1 MNKNLIKTITPA
13 ELREL
18 LKISRSTYYRML
30 YRGELPQPIE
40 VSERIK
46 VFNLAD
52 IENLLGLK
60 LVA

>member
-1 MNKNLIKTITPA
+1 MKKNLIATITPA

-30 YRGELPQPIE
+30 ARGELPQPIV

-52 IENLLGLK
+52 IEQLLGLK

>member
-52 IENLLGLK
+52 IEKLLWLK

>member
-1 MNKNLIKTITPA
+1 MTKTLIKTITPA

-30 YRGELPQPIE
+30 SRGELPQPIE
-40 VSERIK
+40 VSERVKI
-46 VFNLAD
+46 FNLAD
-52 IENLLGLK
+52 LEQLLGLK

>member
-52 IENLLGLK
+52 IEK
-60 LVA
+60 S

>member
-1 MNKNLIKTITPA
+1 MKKSFIKTITPA

-30 YRGELPQPIE
+30 ARGELPQPIV

-52 IENLLGLK
+52 IEQLLGLK

>member
-1 MNKNLIKTITPA
+1 MKKNLIDTITPA

-30 YRGELPQPIE
+30 ARGELPQPIE

-52 IENLLGLK
+52 IEKLLGLK
-60 LVA
+60 LVP

>member
-1 MNKNLIKTITPA
+1 MKKNLIDTITPA

-30 YRGELPQPIE
+30 ARGELPQPIE
-40 VSERIK
+40 VSERVKI
-46 VFNLAD
+46 FNLAD
-52 IENLLGLK
+52 IEKLLGLK

>member
-1 MNKNLIKTITPA
+1 MKKNLIDTITPA

-30 YRGELPQPIE
+30 ARGELPQPIV

-52 IENLLGLK
+52 IEQLLGLK

>member
-18 LKISRSTYYRML
+18 FKISRSTYYRML

-52 IENLLGLK
+52 IEKLLGLK

>member
-52 IENLLGLK
+52 IEKLLVLK

>member
-30 YRGELPQPIE
+30 SRGELPQPIE
-40 VSERIK
+40 VSERVKI
-46 VFNLAD
+46 FNLAD
-52 IENLLGLK
+52 IEEILGLQ
-60 LVA
+60 LAA

>member
-46 VFNLAD
+46 FFNLAD
-52 IENLLGLK
+52 IEKLLGLK

>member
-1 MNKNLIKTITPA
+1 MKKNLIDTITPA

-30 YRGELPQPIE
+30 ARGELPQPIE

-52 IENLLGLK
+52 IEKLLGLK

>member
-1 MNKNLIKTITPA
+1 MNKNLIDTITPA

-30 YRGELPQPIE
+30 ARGELPQPIE
-40 VSERIK
+40 VSERVKI
-46 VFNLAD
+46 FNLAD
-52 IENLLGLK
+52 IEKLLGLK